1 MKHFKLHM
9 WVAMFFA
16 LLLTSVQATAQT
28 DASPLKA
35 SGNYHVYTFTFEK
48 GENFVPTTIKSSDG
62 LVTVNFTAYEGEAC
76 LYNAQSA
83 LGIGVPWGNRITRVE
98 LNGVKGG
105 PMIVPDFGTFD
116 NNVWTTD
123 EEEHIAVSFWCS
135 PSEHDATVKS
145 ITVYV
150 NGLPPT
156 YATVKSVL
164 PAPGDVQIGGSC
176 YGLSDIMIT
185 MDGVWDNSVYNTASQ
200 PLPDGITLVGPDG
213 PVTIAPDYGFQ
224 MWYLTDYFTIR
235 TEPYYLTTPGTYTLT
250 IPEGINTI
258 NGNPNPAME
267 YTWNVLAKNEFAFDY
282 YDTCPID
289 EGEVCDHWHWSKQLD
304 GFTIKVPEGMAF
316 ADLPSTV
323 TIEVA
328 VGDDDYAPVTCGV
341 AYADGVLTFTFP
353 EAYTEKATV
362 WVKVPYHTFTSTTG
376 ATNESFYCSFIV
388 DPTNYFYFGLY
399 SDQVRMAPVSS
410 LELYIPDGL
419 EVAKVADTFLVN
431 YEPVGITSYS
441 QNGNILTL
449 NFSEDALPLNTDLTF
464 GFDLGFVVCTDGSTN
479 YGYYSSNCMVVPAVI
494 ADTDSADPDGYYW
507 TSFTG
512 PRNFILPMCCVP
524 YKVTAVDETNGE
536 LTIEEIIMSDDA
548 MGRDLILPAGEGILI
563 RTADPSAML
572 DTEFLWNNATANM
585 SGNLLTGC
593 TEDATWAEPG
603 KVYYRFA
610 LDADN
615 TPGSAGFYWATE
627 GGTSVNAHAGKAYLV
642 LDASSAPS
650 NRFVFGSAGDPTGV
664 DALLSPASPPDL
676 SDWRESSL
684 PSYNLQGQRVARPLQ
699 RGVYIKGG
707 KSFIAK

>member
-1 MKHFKLHM
+1 
-9 WVAMFFA
+9 MFFA
-16 LLLTSVQATAQT
+16 LLLTSAQATAQT
-28 DASPLKA
+28 ASSPLKA

-48 GENFVPTTIKSSDG
+48 GEDFSPTSIKSSDN
-62 LVTVNFTAYEGEAC
+62 LVTVYFTAYNGNAY

-83 LGIGVPWGNRITRVE
+83 LAINVPWGNRITRVE
-98 LNGVKGG
+98 LNGVSGG

-135 PSEHDATVKS
+135 PSEPSAEVKS

-156 YATVKSVL
+156 YATVKSVS

-176 YGLSDIMIT
+176 YGLSNIMIT
-185 MDGVWDNSVYNTASQ
+185 MDGAWDNSVYNTASQ
-200 PLPDGITLVGPDG
+200 PLPEGLTLVGPDG

-224 MWYLTDYFTIR
+224 MWSLTDYFTIR

-282 YDTCPID
+282 YETCPID
-289 EGEVCDHWHWSKQLD
+289 KGEVCNHWHWSKQLD
-304 GFTIKVPEGMAF
+304 GFTINVPEGVEF

-341 AYADGVLTFTFP
+341 AYADDVLTLTFP
-353 EAYTEKATV
+353 EAYNVMGTV

-376 ATNESFYCSFIV
+376 AANESFYCSFNV
-388 DPTNYFYFGLY
+388 DPNNYFYFGLY
-399 SDQVRMAPVSS
+399 SDEVRMAPVSS

-419 EVAKVADTFLVN
+419 EVAKVADAFLVN
-431 YEPVGITSYS
+431 DTPVSINSFS
-441 QNGNILTL
+441 QEGNILTI
-449 NFSEDALPLNTDLTF
+449 NFSEDALPLNTDLEF
-464 GFDLGFVVCTDGSTN
+464 GFNMGFVVCTDGSIS
-479 YGYYSSNCMVVPAVI
+479 YGYRSADCMVIPALI
-494 ADTDSADPDGYYW
+494 ADADSADPNGYYW
-507 TSFTG
+507 TSFTS
-512 PRNFILPMCCVP
+512 PRNFMLTGTCIPF
-524 YKVTAVDETNGE
+524 KVTAIDEANGE

-548 MGRDLILPAGEGILI
+548 TGRDLILPAGEGMLI
-563 RTADPSAML
+563 RTSEAASTL
-572 DTEFLWNNATANM
+572 DIECTWATATADM

-593 TEDATWAEPG
+593 TADATWAEPG

-642 LDASSAPS
+642 LDASSAS
-650 NRFVFGSAGDPTGV
+650 STRFLFGCFANPTAISTPG
-664 DALLSPASPPDL
+664 ATENAQPLF
-676 SDWRESSL
+676 
-684 PSYNLQGQRVARPLQ
+684 NLQGQRMARPANA
-699 RGVYIKGG
+699 GVHIKNGQ
-707 KSFIAK
+707 KLIVK